1 MSTHVG
7 GLPARDGAHAERP
20 VGRPRR
26 SVRPDVLRL
35 ASGLLVLLGLLAM
48 HGFQST
54 ASPAEMGGVPLT
66 SMAAGHAAP
75 AAEAMAGH
83 RPPRGD
89 RPGGHHS
96 DRHPDHPGGQV
107 CLAMLTLLALA
118 LVAALLALRLRRSP
132 PMAVSRPPRVRIL
145 LVGRPPPRPSLHRL
159 SVLRL

>member
-1 MSTHVG
+1 MRTHVG
-7 GLPARDGAHAERP
+7 GLPARDGANAERP

-26 SVRPDVLRL
+26 PVRPDVLRL

-54 ASPAEMGGVPLT
+54 ASPAEMSGVPLT

-75 AAEAMAGH
+75 AAEAATGH
-83 RPPRGD
+83 RPPQDD

-132 PMAVSRPPRVRIL
+132 PVAVSRPPRVRIL